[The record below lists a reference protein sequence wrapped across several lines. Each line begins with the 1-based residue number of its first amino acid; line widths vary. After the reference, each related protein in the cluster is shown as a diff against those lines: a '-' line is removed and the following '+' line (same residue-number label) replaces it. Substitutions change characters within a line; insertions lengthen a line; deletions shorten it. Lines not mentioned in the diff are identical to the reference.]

1 MAPFVGRFEHT
12 IDDKGR
18 VTLPA
23 KFRMPFEHGGYLT
36 QGIDGCLA
44 LWTPEQ
50 FEAHA
55 AVMQERAAQSQA
67 DRNLVRLWASGSTD
81 LVVDRQGRI
90 SIPGRL
96 RSFAGLTDD
105 VLVLGTIDRVELWD
119 PGRWEQKIVPEEQR
133 LAEGTGW

>member
-55 AVMQERAAQSQA
+55 AVMQQRATQSQA

-133 LAEGTGW
+133 LTEGTGW

>member
-133 LAEGTGW
+133 LTEGTGW